1 VSATEHRGQVGGI
14 DTFWLEAE
22 GPANVL
28 YVHGVPNN
36 ADMWRPFLERT
47 GGVAVDLPGFGRS
60 GKTAGFSYGIEGYA
74 RWLGEFADHA
84 ELGEHALCVHDWG
97 AVGLAHG
104 AIRPARISRLAILN
118 SVPFLPGYRWHATAR
133 VWRTPVAG
141 ELLMGSTTRPGLKLL
156 SRKGTVAPGPMP
168 DEFIDASW
176 KYFDHGT
183 QRAILKLYR
192 ASPPDVLERAGG
204 ALEHLSAPALVAWG
218 VEDPFIPSS
227 FAQTYADA
235 LAGEARVELIEGA
248 GHWPWIDKPE
258 VIDLVAGF
266 LQS

>member
-1 VSATEHRGQVGGI
+1 MSVIQRHGRIAGI
-14 DTFWLEAE
+14 ETSWLEAP

-36 ADMWRPFLERT
+36 AEMWRPFLERT
-47 GGVAVDLPGFGRS
+47 GGVAVDLPGFGRT
-60 GKTAGFSYGIEGYA
+60 GKPAYFPYGIEGYA
-74 RWLGEFADHA
+74 RWLGDFADQA
-84 ELGEHALCVHDWG
+84 GLGEHSLCVHDWG

-104 AIRPARISRLAILN
+104 AIRPASITKVALLN
-118 SVPFLPGYRWHATAR
+118 CVPFLPGYRWHATAR
-133 VWRTPVAG
+133 VWRTPVVG
-141 ELLMGSTTRPGLKLL
+141 ELLMGMSTRPGAKLL

-168 DEFIDASW
+168 DKFIDAAW
-176 KYFDHGT
+176 EHFDHGT

-218 VEDPFIPSS
+218 AADIFIPSS
-227 FAQTYADA
+227 FGQAYADA

-258 VIDLVAGF
+258 VIALVADF
-266 LQS
+266 LTD